1 MGASHHD
8 GRPGEVRARGRL
20 DRLLQVHR
28 RQPGR
33 AAWGEPEIV
42 DAGTL
47 GTRPQHIARAAGEV
61 AGSMRSAG
69 AADGMQL
76 QYGDKAARPFG
87 SSPMSA
93 ARARSQ

>member
-1 MGASHHD
+1 MADLVRYELED
-8 GRPGEVRARGRL
+8 GSTAYFKSTEGSLVTQRG
-20 DRLLQVHR
+20 
-28 RQPGR
+28 
-33 AAWGEPEIV
+33 GEPEIV